1 MLLPTQNLYYI
12 ISCIMIGVCLKDE
25 SSKIQQV
32 SLLFRTCTDS
42 YDMRSVVLKWE
53 DDTPIELYVEK
64 LNLPQF
70 EMIDYYPTDCEEA
83 YKTGNV

>member
-1 MLLPTQNLYYI
+1 
-12 ISCIMIGVCLKDE
+12 
-25 SSKIQQV
+25 
-32 SLLFRTCTDS
+32 
-42 YDMRSVVLKWE
+42 MRSVVLKWE